1 MKIAVTYENGNI
13 FQHFGRT
20 EYFKVYEVEDG
31 KILSSEVISS
41 NGIGHG
47 ALAGL
52 LADRD
57 IRTLICGGLGGGALN
72 ALTNAGI
79 EVCAGASGDAGDIGD
94 GMDRDTMFADI
105 IAQVDAKYQSALD
118 LWEQGDKAGAE
129 TALVALAGWS
139 DADAKLEALREEI
152 ADDAAAAEDAAA
164 AGRS

>member
-79 EVCAGASGDAGDIGD
+79 ET
-94 GMDRDTMFADI
+94 DRYRC
-105 IAQVDAKYQSALD
+105 Q
-118 LWEQGDKAGAE
+118 
-129 TALVALAGWS
+129 
-139 DADAKLEALREEI
+139 LRPSW
-152 ADDAAAAEDAAA
+152 
-164 AGRS
+164 GRPYLRPS